1 MHAHPAQ
8 VYHVRAEHASTYS
21 LKSQGW
27 RAHGHA
33 DNAYARGG
41 HTSDTRKQSASSCR
55 TCSRDAALAL
65 SFLPVMR
72 RVHLGAWQERQ
83 QHRLSSTASH
93 ATCHPIVLRL
103 HWPMLYICAL
113 ISAVMKTRRYPGAL
127 ARSRARVHDRNRAC
141 GELVRSRRQHA
152 DAADNRQGPRL
163 RNWSLSSH
171 LRCPQQASLD
181 QSISRERGRPHGPL
195 FFIYTVLV
203 CMKTIYTGSVWIE
216 FGCGLGG

>member
-93 ATCHPIVLRL
+93 ATCHPFVLRL

-127 ARSRARVHDRNRAC
+127 ARSRVRVHDRNRAVSQC
-141 GELVRSRRQHA
+141 GELVGWRDEHA
-152 DAADNRQGPRL
+152 D
-163 RNWSLSSH
+163 H
-171 LRCPQQASLD
+171 
-181 QSISRERGRPHGPL
+181 RG
-195 FFIYTVLV
+195 
-203 CMKTIYTGSVWIE
+203 
-216 FGCGLGG
+216 